1 MALSM
6 MIPGLFAGTLAE
18 AVGYRWFFVIVM
30 AVCVFPFLVAHRLRI
45 EGDFGKK

>member
-1 MALSM
+1 M
-6 MIPGLFAGTLAE
+6 MIPGLFAGALAE

-30 AVCVFPFLVAHRLRI
+30 AVCVFPFLVTHRLRI